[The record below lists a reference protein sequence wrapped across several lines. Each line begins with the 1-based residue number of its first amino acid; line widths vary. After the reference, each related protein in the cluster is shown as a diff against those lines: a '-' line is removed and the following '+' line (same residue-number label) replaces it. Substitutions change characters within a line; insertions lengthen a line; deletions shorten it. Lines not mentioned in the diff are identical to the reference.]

1 MCLLQTK
8 TLTKCH
14 FTPTVEAVIK
24 KIKTSV
30 GEDVEKLVSLYT
42 AGRDYKIGQLLWK
55 MVW

>member
-1 MCLLQTK
+1 MCILQTK

-24 KIKTSV
+24 QIKTSV

-42 AGRDYKIGQLLWK
+42 ADRDY
-55 MVW
+55 